1 MRRGGIASAP
11 GSNSA
16 KSGPSVAYPGPGEG
30 AEAPWQKPIFDRD
43 VLRRYDRSGPRYTS
57 YPTAN
62 LFHEGFTSRDYE
74 AVLRE
79 TDQASP
85 GRPLSLYFHLPFCK
99 TLCTFC
105 ACNVIW
111 TKDRTRGAPY
121 VDLLRREM
129 DRMASLLT
137 PGRKVLQLHWGGGT
151 PTHIPAPA
159 LERLFSTTRDHFDFA
174 EDAELSVEINPREL
188 DPDHLETLARCGFRR
203 VSIGIQDFDPRVQ
216 AGVRRFQSED
226 LTRSVM
232 ERCRELGFSSVN
244 VDLIYG
250 LPFQMRKTFKRTVE
264 TIVQLNPDR
273 IALFNFAY
281 LPQMIPH
288 HRAIKPDTLPPPE
301 TKLDIL
307 ELAIEAF
314 TAAGYV
320 YIGMDHFAKPEDELA
335 LALRDRTL
343 ARNFQGYTTRSGYD
357 LLAFGVSGISQVGRC
372 YAQNDKDIAGYQ
384 TRIEAGGLPTERGIL
399 LQGDDALRRDVI
411 QRLMCHF
418 TLVKSEI
425 ESRHGI
431 DFDRHFAGSL
441 QSLEPMAADG
451 LVDLLPDRVT
461 VLPLGRLLVRNI
473 AMAFDAYLNRQGTA
487 HFSRTV

>member
-1 MRRGGIASAP
+1 MREGGIPSEP
-11 GSNSA
+11 RSSSEE
-16 KSGPSVAYPGPGEG
+16 SGACMACPPPDGG
-30 AEAPWQKPIFDRD
+30 AGVPWEKPIFDREI
-43 VLRRYDRSGPRYTS
+43 LRRYDRSGPRYTS

-62 LFHEGFTSRDYE
+62 LFHSGFTSRNYE
-74 AVLRE
+74 TVLRE

-85 GRPLSLYFHLPFCK
+85 GRPISLYVHLPFCK

-111 TKDRTRGAPY
+111 TKDRGRGAPY

-129 DRMASLLT
+129 DRVTSLLT
-137 PGRKVLQLHWGGGT
+137 PGRKVIQLHWGGGT

-159 LERLFSTTRDHFDFA
+159 LERLFSSTRDHFDFA

-188 DPDHLETLARCGFRR
+188 DPGHLETLARCGFRR

-216 AGVRRFQSED
+216 AGVRRFQSEE

-232 ERCRELGFSSVN
+232 ERCRELGFCSVN

-264 TIVQLNPDR
+264 TIIQLDPDR

-281 LPQMIPH
+281 LPQMVPH
-288 HRAIKPDTLPPPE
+288 HRAIKAETLPSPE
-301 TKLDIL
+301 MKLDIL

-314 TAAGYV
+314 TAAGYI
-320 YIGMDHFAKPEDELA
+320 YIGMDHFAKPGDELA

-357 LLAFGVSGISQVGRC
+357 LLAFGVSGISQVGPC
-372 YAQNDKDIAGYQ
+372 YAQNDKDVASYQ
-384 TRIEAGGLPTERGIL
+384 TRIEDGRLPTERGIL
-399 LQGDDALRRDVI
+399 LQGDDELRRDVI

-418 TLVKSEI
+418 VLVKPEI
-425 ESRHGI
+425 ESSHGI
-431 DFDRHFAGSL
+431 EFDRYFADSL
-441 QSLEPMAADG
+441 NALEPMAADG
-451 LVDLLPDRVT
+451 LVDLAPDRIT

-473 AMAFDAYLNRQGTA
+473 AMAFDAYLARKGAA